1 MRQQHLLLGV
11 PLVCAALGTDGP
23 RPGFNNVPGGT
34 TRYAAFSI
42 LDAGATAL
50 APAVGELHKHSA
62 NPLFT
67 GTNEWE
73 HNINNGYSSVL
84 YSGDD
89 PAIAPYRVYYSA
101 ADSQFSGSIPGES
114 AGSATLYAESRDGLT
129 GWSKPHLGRFAFN
142 GSSGVPSAANNIL
155 FDGTTA
161 LAVYDDGY
169 AAAQNASQR
178 FKIWGNLPGLETAPT
193 GRQLGYTAQLGGTA
207 VSADGL
213 VWTDYRRLQDPS
225 SSKAVKGTWR
235 FDAAANLYY
244 DLKQGRYVGTNRA
257 FRPCDSCGT
266 CPIWWNAPG
275 EYGCQGTLSSTCTA
289 QQCNRTVRA
298 IGTSSSSAG
307 DEFQRASWG
316 PNTEVHADHDDPTH
330 QYYSQVSFPYYNGF
344 LGILSIFSAGDPPN
358 VFGKGKV
365 HCELAWSA
373 DGDKYERI
381 APGTDFVP
389 LGSINARDFD
399 SHGKSALPSRPTAAG
414 SSFPPLCSPHLPPPA
429 LQSASPAHTPSSC
442 TMRRASTIWAATGRT
457 TLPTGPTR
465 CTATPHSVWE
475 QFDPTDSWR
484 CAPARARRAARARP
498 RLCRSWQA
506 GGSSPS
512 RRTRRQ
518 AAASASASWRRAC
531 PGAWRGALRWQN
543 ATSLTSPSKGAT

>member
-1 MRQQHLLLGV
+1 MRTSTLLGA
-11 PLVCAALGTDGP
+11 PLVCAVLGTDGP
-23 RPGFNNVPGGT
+23 RPGFNNVPGGA

-73 HNINNGYSSVL
+73 HNINNGYSNVL
-84 YSGDD
+84 FSGDD
-89 PAIAPYRVYYSA
+89 SAIAPYRVYYSA
-101 ADSQFSGSIPGES
+101 GDSQFSGSIPGES

-142 GSSGVPSAANNIL
+142 GSSGVPSTANNIL

-169 AAAQNASQR
+169 AAAANASQR

-193 GRQLGYTAQLGGTA
+193 GRPLGYTAQLGGTA

-213 VWTDYRRLQDPS
+213 AWTDYRRLQDPS

-235 FDAAANLYY
+235 FDAAANIYY

-257 FRPCDSCGT
+257 FRPCDTCGT

-275 EYGCQGTLSSTCTA
+275 EYGCQETLSSTCNEV
-289 QQCNRTVRA
+289 QCNHTVRA

-307 DEFQRASWG
+307 DEFQHASWG

-330 QYYSQVSFPYYNGF
+330 QYYSQVSFPYYNGY
-344 LGILSIFSAGDPPN
+344 LGILSIFSAVDPPN
-358 VFGKGKV
+358 VYGKGKV

-373 DGDKYERI
+373 DGDRYERI

-389 LGSINARDFD
+389 LGSVNARDFD
-399 SHGKSALPSRPTAAG
+399 SHVCFASAHPVKLHNETRVYYMGGDGPHYSPDWPDPLHRNTSFGVGMIRPDGFVALRPGAVGGAGKATTVPLVASGRQLTVTADAAPGGSIGISVLAAG
-414 SSFPPLCSPHLPPPA
+414 LPGGVA
-429 LQSASPAHTPSSC
+429 
-442 TMRRASTIWAATGRT
+442 
-457 TLPTGPTR
+457 
-465 CTATPHSVWE
+465 
-475 QFDPTDSWR
+475 R
-484 CAPARARRAARARP
+484 CAAVAKRNVTDEPLQGCDLSAVAGQLVTLELDVQGAALYTVGFRD
-498 RLCRSWQA
+498 
-506 GGSSPS
+506 
-512 RRTRRQ
+512 
-518 AAASASASWRRAC
+518 
-531 PGAWRGALRWQN
+531 
-543 ATSLTSPSKGAT
+543 